1 MDDALVR
8 FLVLGGVAVV
18 AAVAAVAT
26 RRWQR
31 PVHPPVDVRGLD
43 LPPGLVVFTSTECAN
58 CAAAR
63 RNAAATGAP
72 VREVTWELEAGLIER
87 AGVTSVPLTLV
98 IDDDGA
104 VVTQIVGV
112 PPMRRLRRALGS

>member
-1 MDDALVR
+1 
-8 FLVLGGVAVV
+8 
-18 AAVAAVAT
+18 
-26 RRWQR
+26 
-31 PVHPPVDVRGLD
+31 VDVRGLD
-43 LPPGLVVFTSTECAN
+43 LPSGLVVFTSTGCAN

-87 AGVTSVPLTLV
+87 AGVSSVPLTLV